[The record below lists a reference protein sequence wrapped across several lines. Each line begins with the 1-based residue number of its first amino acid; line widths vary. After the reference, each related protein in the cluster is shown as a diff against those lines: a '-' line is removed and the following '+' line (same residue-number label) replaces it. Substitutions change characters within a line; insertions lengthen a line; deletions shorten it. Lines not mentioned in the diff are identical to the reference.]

1 MLLPG
6 CSLGKRSV
14 KPGINDS
21 YKNMTDVATWTKK
34 FEVESREI
42 YSERM
47 QIMAQLEVKPGM
59 HVADVGAG
67 TGLFVEPL
75 SRAVGETGKLYAVDI
90 TPKFIEHINGRVK
103 EAGLTNVETVLCK
116 EDSVELPPA
125 SIDFAFICDVYHHFE
140 YPDDSMASLYEA
152 LRPGGEIV
160 IIDFER
166 IEGVS
171 RDWVLGHVRAG
182 KETVLEELRSF
193 GFELTDNQP
202 ADDFIDEN
210 YIIRIRKAE

>member
-1 MLLPG
+1 MAAKTN
-6 CSLGKRSV
+6 GK
-14 KPGINDS
+14 
-21 YKNMTDVATWTKK
+21 
-34 FEVESREI
+34 
-42 YSERM
+42 
-47 QIMAQLEVKPGM
+47 
-59 HVADVGAG
+59 
-67 TGLFVEPL
+67 
-75 SRAVGETGKLYAVDI
+75 GKLYAVDI

-160 IIDFER
+160 IIDFDR

-171 RDWVLGHVRAG
+171 RDWVLGHVRIAVDARQYAVG
-182 KETVLEELRSF
+182 
-193 GFELTDNQP
+193 P
-202 ADDFIDEN
+202 H
-210 YIIRIRKAE
+210 